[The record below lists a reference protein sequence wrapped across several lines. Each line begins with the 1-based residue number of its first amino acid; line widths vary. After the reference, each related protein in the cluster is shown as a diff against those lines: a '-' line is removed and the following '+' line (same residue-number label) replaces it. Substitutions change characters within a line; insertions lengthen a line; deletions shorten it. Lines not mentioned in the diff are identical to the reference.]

1 MSYENVKSSRARL
14 KERVVRALGGKCVI
28 CGYDRC
34 QQALD
39 VHHVDPNEKDF
50 TIAANTNKA
59 YALVSEEIRKCVLL
73 CANCHREYHSNF
85 IQLELQPSF
94 DETIDAEIKQE
105 LEVIKNG
112 DAERHRC
119 GCCGKAIGGDGKT
132 GLCPEC
138 YMKTTRR
145 ADRPEREVL
154 KQLIRE
160 IPMTRIAADYGV
172 TDNAIRKWCDAY
184 NLPRTKSEIK
194 KYSDEE
200 WATL

>member
-28 CGYDRC
+28 CGYNRC

-94 DETIDAEIKQE
+94 DEKVDAEIKQE

-112 DAERHRC
+112 DAERYRC
-119 GCCGKAIGGDGKT
+119 RCCGKAIGGDGRT

-145 ADRPEREVL
+145 ADRPEREIL

-160 IPMTRIAADYGV
+160 VPMTRIAADYGV

>member
-28 CGYDRC
+28 CGYNRC

-94 DETIDAEIKQE
+94 DEKIDAEIKQE

-112 DAERHRC
+112 DTERYRC
-119 GCCGKAIGGDGKT
+119 RCCGKAIGGDGRT

-160 IPMTRIAADYGV
+160 VPMTRIAADYGV

>member
-1 MSYENVKSSRARL
+1 MSYENVKSSRTRL

-28 CGYDRC
+28 CGYNRC

-94 DETIDAEIKQE
+94 DEKVDAEIKQE
-105 LEVIKNG
+105 LDVIKNG
-112 DAERHRC
+112 DAERCRC
-119 GCCGKAIGGDGKT
+119 RCCGKAIGGDGRT

-160 IPMTRIAADYGV
+160 VPMTRIAADYGV

>member
-1 MSYENVKSSRARL
+1 MSYENVKSSRVRL

-28 CGYDRC
+28 CGYNRC

-59 YALVSEEIRKCVLL
+59 YALVSEEIKKCVLL

-94 DETIDAEIKQE
+94 DEVVDAEIKQE
-105 LEVIKNG
+105 LEAIKNG

-119 GCCGKAIGGDGKT
+119 CCCGKAIGGDGRT
-132 GLCPEC
+132 GMCPEC

-160 IPMTRIAADYGV
+160 MPMTRIAADYGV

-184 NLPRTKSEIK
+184 NLPRTKTEIK
-194 KYSDEE
+194 KYTDTE
-200 WATL
+200 WATV

>member
-28 CGYDRC
+28 CGYNRC

-85 IQLELQPSF
+85 IQLELQSSF
-94 DETIDAEIKQE
+94 DEKVDAEIKQE

-112 DAERHRC
+112 DAERYRC
-119 GCCGKAIGGDGKT
+119 HCCGKTIGGDGRT

-145 ADRPEREVL
+145 ADRPKREVL

-160 IPMTRIAADYGV
+160 VPMTRIAADYGV

>member
-1 MSYENVKSSRARL
+1 MSYDNVKSSRARL

-28 CGYDRC
+28 CGYNRC

-94 DETIDAEIKQE
+94 DEKIDAEIKQE

-112 DAERHRC
+112 DAERYRC
-119 GCCGKAIGGDGKT
+119 RCCGKAIGGDGRT

-160 IPMTRIAADYGV
+160 VSMTRIAADYGV